1 SGKKRRRH
9 RHDLAAHP
17 RPDGGEAA
25 RAGHHRRAGARGDG
39 RRAAAPVRGRGARE
53 PRLRGHGP
61 ADRLWADDLA
71 ALRCRPHDRMPGAGP
86 RAGQGPRSRHRLR
99 LPGGGAGEPVGRGIF
114 HRAHPRAA
122 GAGARQPAR
131 PATEKPAARA
141 WRRRRGAGK
150 GRALRFH
157 HPRGR
162 RAATAAGPLTA
173 TGARWQN
180 DPAVAR
186 RGSGGAAAGA
196 RGARR
201 ARLYRN
207 RAGSRT
213 LRSAPR
219 RKGLMRPI
227 VFAAAVGAALIGAG
241 CAITQRPAPVD
252 DRRAAT
258 TAQPRLLQPAPA
270 QSAAPR
276 SYVVKRG
283 DTLYSIAMEQGV
295 DYREL
300 AQANRIDDPGKLRVG
315 QELRL
320 PPSEERAPVQ
330 VGTARGA
337 AEIESRP
344 LGASTSGAAAPSA
357 PPQAAADGSMKT
369 SPKALRLPYSEQN
382 LASLSRGDARPEAKP
397 EARPEARPESARPP
411 PSMERDPDAIDF
423 AWPARG

>member
-1 SGKKRRRH
+1 
-9 RHDLAAHP
+9 
-17 RPDGGEAA
+17 
-25 RAGHHRRAGARGDG
+25 
-39 RRAAAPVRGRGARE
+39 
-53 PRLRGHGP
+53 
-61 ADRLWADDLA
+61 
-71 ALRCRPHDRMPGAGP
+71 
-86 RAGQGPRSRHRLR
+86 
-99 LPGGGAGEPVGRGIF
+99 
-114 HRAHPRAA
+114 
-122 GAGARQPAR
+122 
-131 PATEKPAARA
+131 
-141 WRRRRGAGK
+141 
-150 GRALRFH
+150 
-157 HPRGR
+157 
-162 RAATAAGPLTA
+162 
-173 TGARWQN
+173 
-180 DPAVAR
+180 
-186 RGSGGAAAGA
+186 
-196 RGARR
+196 
-201 ARLYRN
+201 
-207 RAGSRT
+207 
-213 LRSAPR
+213 
-219 RKGLMRPI
+219 MRPI

-337 AEIESRP
+337 VEIESRP

-423 AWPARG
+423 AWPARGRVLQAFAEPNSKGVDIAGKPGDPVLAAANGRVMYTGTGIRGYGKLIVIKHENNFNSVYAHNREILVKEGQNVTRGQRIAELGDTDADSPKLHFEIRKSGKPVDPARYLPSVSP